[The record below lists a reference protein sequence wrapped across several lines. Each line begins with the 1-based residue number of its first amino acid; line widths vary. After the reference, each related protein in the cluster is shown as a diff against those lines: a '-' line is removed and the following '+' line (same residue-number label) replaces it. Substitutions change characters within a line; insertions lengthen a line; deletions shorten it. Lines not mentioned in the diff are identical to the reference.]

1 MIRFLLAPVV
11 LVVAST
17 LALAQQPTLNLDQQA
32 QASPSDQQISP
43 GMTSEIWFYMEQWK
57 RHDDPKQAVRRKAE
71 YRAEQRL
78 KRMAATKWYGQSKHR
93 PMASPMPYSSTYSPF
108 WSGFWT
114 SPYPWFGPEYR
125 VTVLPNDEAQQ
136 R

>member
-1 MIRFLLAPVV
+1 MIRFLFAPAV
-11 LVVAST
+11 LVVASSS
-17 LALAQQPTLNLDQQA
+17 AFAQQPEFNFDQQA

-43 GMTSEIWFYMEQWK
+43 GMTPEIWFYMEQWK

-71 YRAEQRL
+71 YRAEQRQ
-78 KRMAATKWYGQSKHR
+78 KRIAATKWYGQSKQR
-93 PMASPMPYSSTYSPF
+93 PLASPSPYYGTYSPF

-114 SPYPWFGPEYR
+114 SPFPWFGPEYR
-125 VTVLPNDEAQQ
+125 VTVLPSEESQQ